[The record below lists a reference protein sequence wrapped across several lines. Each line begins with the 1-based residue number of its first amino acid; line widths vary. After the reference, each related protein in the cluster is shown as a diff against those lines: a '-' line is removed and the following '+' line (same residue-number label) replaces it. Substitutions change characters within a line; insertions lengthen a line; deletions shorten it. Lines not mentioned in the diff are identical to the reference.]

1 MILLQ
6 SGMLTAAAFFFAPCF
21 LLQDRCPRKTA
32 RSGSAILVR
41 VWMSL
46 HEKLH
51 WPICLR
57 RLLLQLGPSQPKEMP
72 LAADFLHRQEL
83 G

>member
-1 MILLQ
+1 M
-6 SGMLTAAAFFFAPCF
+6 
-21 LLQDRCPRKTA
+21 
-32 RSGSAILVR
+32 LVR
-41 VWMSL
+41 MWMSL
-46 HEKLH
+46 HDKLH
-51 WPICLR
+51 WHLFLR

>member
-6 SGMLTAAAFFFAPCF
+6 SGMLTAAAFFFCAMLPVAGPVPKKNGPEW
-21 LLQDRCPRKTA
+21 LRNTGA
-32 RSGSAILVR
+32 R
-41 VWMSL
+41 
-46 HEKLH
+46 ELH
-51 WPICLR
+51 WHLCLR

-72 LAADFLHRQEL
+72 LAADFLHRQEA

>member
-1 MILLQ
+1 M
-6 SGMLTAAAFFFAPCF
+6 
-21 LLQDRCPRKTA
+21 
-32 RSGSAILVR
+32 LVR
-41 VWMSL
+41 VWISL